1 MADGFTFFLKNT
13 NLYLPEPMKYPLLLA
28 TFVLAVSCT
37 PERTEQTE
45 TRQEPINA
53 EVAQTAESSTCY
65 AAILGRDS
73 LLLRV
78 ERMSDDVTGD
88 LSYNFYEKDD
98 NSGTFQGRMHG
109 DTLLADYTFQ
119 SEGTESVRQVAF
131 LKTADG
137 FREGYG
143 DIEDQGGKM
152 VFKNTASLDFSS
164 GTVFKK
170 VPCTE

>member
-1 MADGFTFFLKNT
+1 
-13 NLYLPEPMKYPLLLA
+13 MKYSLLLA
-28 TFVLAVSCT
+28 PLLCTASCT
-37 PERTEQTE
+37 PETSEQTKNSQKPV
-45 TRQEPINA
+45 TA
-53 EVAQTAESSTCY
+53 EVRQVAESLICY
-65 AAILGRDS
+65 AAILGQDS
-73 LLLRV
+73 LSLRV
-78 ERMSDDVTGD
+78 KRMDDDVSGD
-88 LSYNFYEKDD
+88 LSYNFHEKDD

-137 FREGYG
+137 YVEGYG

-152 VFKNTASLDFSS
+152 VFKNTASLHFDS
-164 GTVFKK
+164 GTAFKK

>member
-1 MADGFTFFLKNT
+1 MKN
-13 NLYLPEPMKYPLLLA
+13 YLLLA
-28 TFVLAVSCT
+28 TLALAAACT
-37 PERTEQTE
+37 PEKTEQTE
-45 TRQEPINA
+45 TNHETVA
-53 EVAQTAESSTCY
+53 MEVAETAESSTCY

-98 NSGTFQGRMHG
+98 NKGTLVGQMHG

-131 LKTADG
+131 LKKGEG
-137 FREGYG
+137 FVEGYG
-143 DIEDQGGKM
+143 DAEDRDGKM
-152 VFKNTASLDFSS
+152 VFKNTSTLDFNS
-164 GTVFKK
+164 GTAFKK
-170 VPCTE
+170 VPCAE

>member
-1 MADGFTFFLKNT
+1 MKN
-13 NLYLPEPMKYPLLLA
+13 YLLLA
-28 TFVLAVSCT
+28 TLALAAACT
-37 PERTEQTE
+37 PEKTEQTE
-45 TRQEPINA
+45 TNHETVA
-53 EVAQTAESSTCY
+53 MEVAETAESSTCY

-98 NSGTFQGRMHG
+98 NKGTLVGQMHG

-131 LKTADG
+131 LKKGDG
-137 FREGYG
+137 FVEGYG
-143 DIEDQGGKM
+143 DAEDRDGKM
-152 VFKNTASLDFSS
+152 VFKNTSTLDFNS
-164 GTVFKK
+164 GTAFKK
-170 VPCTE
+170 VLCAE

>member
-1 MADGFTFFLKNT
+1 
-13 NLYLPEPMKYPLLLA
+13 MKYPLLLA
-28 TFVLAVSCT
+28 TLVCTASCT
-37 PERTEQTE
+37 SEKTEQTE
-45 TRQEPINA
+45 TRQEPVTA
-53 EVAQTAESSTCY
+53 EVAETAESSTCY

-78 ERMSDDVTGD
+78 DRMSDDVTGD

-98 NSGTFQGRMHG
+98 NSGTFQGRLHG

-137 FREGYG
+137 YVEGYG
-143 DIEDQGGKM
+143 DIEDQGGRM
-152 VFKNTASLDFSS
+152 VFKNTSTLDFSS
-164 GTVFKK
+164 GTAFKK

>member
-1 MADGFTFFLKNT
+1 MKN
-13 NLYLPEPMKYPLLLA
+13 YLLLA
-28 TFVLAVSCT
+28 TLALAAACT
-37 PERTEQTE
+37 PEKSEQTDTNHE
-45 TRQEPINA
+45 TVA
-53 EVAQTAESSTCY
+53 TEVAETAESSTCY

-98 NSGTFQGRMHG
+98 NKGTLVGQMHG

-131 LKTADG
+131 LKKGEG
-137 FREGYG
+137 FVEGYG
-143 DIEDQGGKM
+143 DAEEMNGKM
-152 VFKNTASLDFSS
+152 VFKNTSTLDFNS
-164 GTVFKK
+164 GTAFKK
-170 VPCTE
+170 VLCAE